1 MPPKVTVDK
10 ASERAKQNL
19 GTLIMR
25 CRGTLSQSQL
35 AKRVGLPRSNMKYIE
50 DNLLVE
56 YQKRDRALIPSRRRW
71 RVNGKIVPM
80 RDQNGNIIFEADKF
94 DRAGHNLPKAQR
106 WMQGNSIRG
115 QLHKETFYGAIVKL
129 SKEKEAEKKYV
140 VRRELKYAKSKND
153 SGFKNWDELKNA
165 IVDEH
170 LFELIRKQFDKG
182 TSLKE
187 AVEAGIYMLN
197 KKGERVNKI
206 RHIRCYADSKNPLKL
221 KRQTFVSNKDHKNN
235 YYVGG
240 GDLYAICKYECVD
253 DEKKKPLSEVWS
265 LYEIADNRN
274 HGIDAIPV
282 ELLKNNTKY
291 RLISTLKSGDQ
302 VLLYK
307 DNVNELVNTIKNEW
321 EISDGHVLA
330 EVPLS
335 KEDQTSQFY
344 AKNKQ
349 TARTVSLDLI
359 GNDKIVQ
366 E

>member
-1 MPPKVTVDK
+1 
-10 ASERAKQNL
+10 
-19 GTLIMR
+19 
-25 CRGTLSQSQL
+25 
-35 AKRVGLPRSNMKYIE
+35 
-50 DNLLVE
+50 
-56 YQKRDRALIPSRRRW
+56 
-71 RVNGKIVPM
+71 
-80 RDQNGNIIFEADKF
+80 
-94 DRAGHNLPKAQR
+94 
-106 WMQGNSIRG
+106 MQGNSIRG

-307 DNVNELVNTIKNEW
+307 DNVNELYDLDSKSLSRRLYTVNGFEKDKRIALKLCINAQPKQDLGKGRAITNFKDLPILIRCSIKQINYIVKDIDF
-321 EISDGHVLA
+321 EIEDGRI
-330 EVPLS
+330 
-335 KEDQTSQFY
+335 KFFD
-344 AKNKQ
+344 KKQ
-349 TARTVSLDLI
+349 S
-359 GNDKIVQ
+359 
-366 E
+366 